1 MITEQYHHTRF
12 GFSETG
18 PQAAQNGSGLT
29 KKLVLALNIY
39 LILLPPLT
47 LPNAVSLR
55 CVPHAWPRSAQ
66 CALFGWCEILGLS
79 L

>member
-1 MITEQYHHTRF
+1 MITEQYHHTQF
-12 GFSETG
+12 VWFSETG

-29 KKLVLALNIY
+29 KKPVLALNIY

-55 CVPHAWPRSAQ
+55 CVPHAWPSR
-66 CALFGWCEILGLS
+66 
-79 L
+79 